1 MTLLN
6 IAWRVVAAVTVMV
19 ATPTAMGQVFHPFAE
34 SLEMD
39 PDWQWFAPLDV
50 EELAELN
57 PRNRPNTGWFA
68 AWDRTNL
75 WVSRPQTEVANGIGD
90 FGWGNRYDVGFMSDK
105 DSGWLFS
112 FRNMGGP
119 NVYDRILVERL
130 NQQNTADT
138 GDPNNPVFPPSAR
151 NDPQLGY
158 RAYVLGD
165 SLNVVGL
172 SNFEINKVWRRTP
185 YRYGGIL
192 EPMIGF
198 KYSTLN
204 DTALN
209 DSYSRGN
216 IPIAANPPAPVATN
230 LVETFIQDKT
240 EIRNRMVGGQLGAR
254 YFTHAGRWTI
264 SGELRAFGMANF
276 QQRDYLRRT
285 IVTEY
290 AAIANNAAIT
300 LQDEFT
306 GTSTV
311 RSTNNEFAFGFE
323 ARAEAAYQVT
333 KYFTVRG
340 GVDVL
345 NFAKGIWRGANPG
358 QGNVFFQDQDVQM
371 AGFTF
376 GLTVNR

>member
-6 IAWRVVAAVTVMV
+6 IAWRVVAAVTVLV
-19 ATPTAMGQVFHPFAE
+19 ASPTAMGQVFQPFAE
-34 SLEMD
+34 SLEID

-75 WVSRPQTEVANGIGD
+75 WVSRPQTEVAKGKGD
-90 FGWGNRYDVGFMSDK
+90 FGWGNRLDVGFMSDK

-119 NVYDRILVERL
+119 NVYDRILVQRINE
-130 NQQNTADT
+130 QNTADT
-138 GDPNNPVFPPSAR
+138 GDPNNPVFPPSVR

-165 SLNVVGL
+165 SLNVIGL
-172 SNFEINKVWRRTP
+172 SNFEVNKVWRRTP

-192 EPMIGF
+192 EPMVGF
-198 KYSTLN
+198 KYSTLQ

-209 DSYSRGN
+209 DSYTRSN
-216 IPIAANPPAPVATN
+216 IPIAANPAAPLGN
-230 LVETFIQDKT
+230 NQVETFIQDKT
-240 EIRNRMVGGQLGAR
+240 ETMNRMVGGQLGAR
-254 YFTHAGRWTI
+254 YFTHAGRWTL
-264 SGELRAFGMANF
+264 SGEFRAFGMANF
-276 QQRDYLRRT
+276 QDRTYLRRT
-285 IVTEY
+285 IITEY
-290 AAIANNAAIT
+290 AGIGNNQAVT
-300 LQDEFT
+300 LNDEFT

-311 RSTNNEFAFGFE
+311 HSTNQEFVFGFE

-333 KYFTVRG
+333 RYFTVRG
-340 GVDVL
+340 GLDVL
-345 NFAKGIWRGANPG
+345 NFASGIWRGANPG
-358 QGNVFFQDQDVQM
+358 QGNPFFQDQDVQM

-376 GLTVNR
+376 GVTVNR